1 MREKEVVIAGAG
13 KIGRGYLAE
22 LFQEGGYHL
31 TFLVHNPKQTEA
43 LNRQG
48 KYTIFRGS
56 KDEQSIEEVII
67 SNYDAICTVTEEEAC
82 VEAMCRTSY
91 VMLPIYPA
99 ACADLGRMLAKA
111 INRRA
116 KEQPQEVLDIYLCV
130 NFLQATKTL
139 KDCIEPLLE
148 AEAMEYYQTK
158 VGIIETLVGRL
169 CVAPTP
175 EMLAKDPLAVS
186 AGYGSPLRADQD
198 TIKGTVPD
206 GVRIELL
213 DRLPARFTY
222 KIWGTNMQHFGLSL
236 YGDYLGYTYV
246 REAANDPYVEKCVH
260 VLAYREAVHGVAS
273 EFGLSDEEVVA
284 DFGGNPWPTWANP
297 ASNDGFARVV
307 ADMRRKLSK
316 ADRVIGPA
324 LACLKG
330 GKIPF
335 FLSSIAALAM
345 LYENPQD
352 PTCVELHQVLE
363 QEGVAGVLREFSKLD
378 ETVPEER
385 QLMELIEDQYI
396 ALKK

>member
-1 MREKEVVIAGAG
+1 
-13 KIGRGYLAE
+13 
-22 LFQEGGYHL
+22 
-31 TFLVHNPKQTEA
+31 
-43 LNRQG
+43 
-48 KYTIFRGS
+48 
-56 KDEQSIEEVII
+56 
-67 SNYDAICTVTEEEAC
+67 
-82 VEAMCRTSY
+82 MC
-91 VMLPIYPA
+91 A
-99 ACADLGRMLAKA
+99 
-111 INRRA
+111 RA
-116 KEQPQEVLDIYLCV
+116 
-130 NFLQATKTL
+130 
-139 KDCIEPLLE
+139 
-148 AEAMEYYQTK
+148 
-158 VGIIETLVGRL
+158 
-169 CVAPTP
+169 
-175 EMLAKDPLAVS
+175 
-186 AGYGSPLRADQD
+186 
-198 TIKGTVPD
+198 
-206 GVRIELL
+206 
-213 DRLPARFTY
+213 
-222 KIWGTNMQHFGLSL
+222 GLSRS
-236 YGDYLGYTYV
+236 GT
-246 REAANDPYVEKCVH
+246 
-260 VLAYREAVHGVAS
+260 
-273 EFGLSDEEVVA
+273 LSDEEVVA